1 MHYPFHFVPMAGEHE
16 VRNVADV
23 KHKAKVGFKA
33 YTPKERKEI
42 ADKSAT
48 SFFSITAR
56 SMPTASA

>member
-48 SFFSITAR
+48 SFF
-56 SMPTASA
+56 P